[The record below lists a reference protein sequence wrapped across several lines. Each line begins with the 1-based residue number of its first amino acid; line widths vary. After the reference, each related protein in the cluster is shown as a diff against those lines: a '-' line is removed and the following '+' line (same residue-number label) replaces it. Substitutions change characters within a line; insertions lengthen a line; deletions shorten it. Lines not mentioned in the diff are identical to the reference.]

1 MALGTQKHE
10 LMQDGAK
17 ILTKHTN
24 KHRKTQKSDFRAL
37 FKREDANIYFSSF
50 CDPIALVS

>member
-10 LMQDGAK
+10 LMRDRAK